1 MHELFGGQHAKM
13 ETSACDWTPV
23 ALVHLLVLS
32 HSKIS
37 GVVKGALGKGSI
49 PDAPAISSHYRP
61 SIFHGRGP
69 SSNLRCHQKTP
80 PDQCSYRPW
89 FDGAQGGSGIQAVCF
104 LGAPGMLPILA
115 INISTN
121 EHLRTARIRTGT
133 ESGN

>member
-1 MHELFGGQHAKM
+1 M

-61 SIFHGRGP
+61 FYFPRPWPLIEP
-69 SSNLRCHQKTP
+69 EMP
-80 PDQCSYRPW
+80 PKNTARSMQLRPW

-121 EHLRTARIRTGT
+121 EH
-133 ESGN
+133 